1 MERETESGK
10 KEAELPSSIPEI
22 YFDIIARVVPGAI
35 AIAAYNFDSLSKN
48 LNTPTISFALLCSY
62 FLGMLLEIVG
72 DSIWNNTFYKLQ
84 PGLRA
89 KTLFWGRLKLF
100 DFDSLKDIWEWLRK
114 LPAAERPVFT
124 KMTAE
129 RSMFQTT
136 ALLFLFWIF
145 FPPQLVVEK
154 VSHQFHI
161 PARCITLLGFLA
173 CFHGMITLHTWL
185 SWNKQVFSRNS
196 HSAPRHGESHHAAR

>member
-1 MERETESGK
+1 METESGK

-62 FLGMLLEIVG
+62 FLGMLLEVIG
-72 DSIWNNTFYKLQ
+72 DSIWNNTFYKWQ
-84 PGLRA
+84 PAWRG
-89 KTLFWGRLKLF
+89 KSLFGGRLKLF
-100 DFDSLKDIWEWLRK
+100 DFDSLEQIWEWLRK

-136 ALLFLFWIF
+136 TILFLFWIL
-145 FPPQLVVEK
+145 FPPQFVEK
-154 VSHQFHI
+154 VSDQFHI
-161 PARCITLLGFLA
+161 PARFITLVGFLA

-185 SWNKQVFSRNS
+185 SWNKKVFSQNS
-196 HSAPRHGESHHAAR
+196 HSSARHGESHHTAR

>member
-1 MERETESGK
+1 MGKENESGK
-10 KEAELPSSIPEI
+10 GAEIPSSIPEI

-35 AIAAYNFDSLSKN
+35 AIAAYSFDSLSKN

-62 FLGMLLEIVG
+62 FLGMLLEIIG
-72 DSIWNNTFYKLQ
+72 DSIWNNTFYKVQ
-84 PGLRA
+84 PKLRGKA
-89 KTLFWGRLKLF
+89 LFGGRLKLF
-100 DFDSLKDIWEWLRK
+100 DFDSLEHLWEWLRQ

-136 ALLFLFWIF
+136 ALLFLFWIV

-154 VSHQFHI
+154 VSDQFHI

-185 SWNKQVFSRNS
+185 SWNKKIYSQNS
-196 HSAPRHGESHHAAR
+196 HSVPRDGKSHQHTAH